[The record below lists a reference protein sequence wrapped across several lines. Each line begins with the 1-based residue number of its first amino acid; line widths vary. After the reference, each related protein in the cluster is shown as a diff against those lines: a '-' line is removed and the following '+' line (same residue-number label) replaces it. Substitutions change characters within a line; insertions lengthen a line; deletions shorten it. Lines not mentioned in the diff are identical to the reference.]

1 MVAPDLTAFI
11 TRSTAIASKS
21 SGTIPSAATQKLKK
35 FGEGIIMDW
44 ISASVSDS
52 RRFMQTLWL
61 LTIIGLIIRVAA
73 VFVLNDYHDP
83 LTAEYGIVAKNIVAG
98 KGFVGGGWLGPEM
111 PTALNTPVY
120 PLFLAAWLWVGVPLP
135 FLGVELCQALLSAL
149 LIYLTGRIASHW
161 IDTTTG
167 LLSGLMVTFYPPL
180 IYFCKQISPAI
191 FTTFFTIFSL
201 FVLLHFFQRPTWRRA
216 IFLGVVWGIS
226 CLVEPILL
234 YGLPGAAFLIGINQ
248 GDRIKIIQKLA
259 VTLLIGLLVLL
270 PWTIRNYLVFQQVV
284 LLKTSFDLNFWLG
297 NNPHATGFL
306 YTASGEPM
314 QNTLPASTLE
324 YLSSLNEA
332 ERYAVL
338 RYEAL
343 QWIAA
348 NPLQFLKL
356 TMMRIVY
363 LWVISPTYLITD
375 QNIVEPRY
383 FYMFRS
389 IIQIVLLLLAFLGS
403 VLVYR
408 KYRQFFVLS
417 VWWIVAFTAPY
428 AISVAGN
435 TRYRL
440 PVEPI
445 LLVLAGVCVS
455 KLIEVSQQKRA
466 SAGI

>member
-1 MVAPDLTAFI
+1 
-11 TRSTAIASKS
+11 
-21 SGTIPSAATQKLKK
+21 
-35 FGEGIIMDW
+35 
-44 ISASVSDS
+44 
-52 RRFMQTLWL
+52 MQTLWL
-61 LTIIGLIIRVAA
+61 LTIIGLIIRVVA

-83 LTAEYGIVAKNIVAG
+83 LTAEYGVVAKNIVAG

-135 FLGVELCQALLSAL
+135 FLGVELSQALLSAL
-149 LIYLTGRIASHW
+149 LIYFIGKIASHW
-161 IDTTTG
+161 IDTTAG
-167 LLSGLMVTFYPPL
+167 LLSGLMATFYPPL

-191 FTTFFTIFSL
+191 FTTFFTIVSF
-201 FVLLHFFQRPTWRRA
+201 FVLLHFFQRPIWRRA
-216 IFLGVVWGIS
+216 IFLGLVWGIS

-234 YGLPGAAFLIGINQ
+234 YGLPGAALLVVMDQ
-248 GDRIKIIQKLA
+248 GRRIKILQKLT
-259 VTLLIGLLVLL
+259 VTLFIGLLVLL
-270 PWTIRNYLVFQQVV
+270 PWTIRNYLVFQQIVF
-284 LLKTSFDLNFWLG
+284 LKTSFDLNFWLG

-383 FYMFRS
+383 FYVFRS
-389 IIQIVLLLLAFLGS
+389 IIQIVLLLLALLGS
-403 VLVYR
+403 VLTYR

-417 VWWIVAFTAPY
+417 IWWLAAFTAPY

-445 LLVLAGVCVS
+445 LLILASVCFGTLVG
-455 KLIEVSQQKRA
+455 LWRRKREA
-466 SAGI
+466 TGI

>member
-1 MVAPDLTAFI
+1 
-11 TRSTAIASKS
+11 
-21 SGTIPSAATQKLKK
+21 
-35 FGEGIIMDW
+35 
-44 ISASVSDS
+44 
-52 RRFMQTLWL
+52 
-61 LTIIGLIIRVAA
+61 
-73 VFVLNDYHDP
+73 
-83 LTAEYGIVAKNIVAG
+83 
-98 KGFVGGGWLGPEM
+98 
-111 PTALNTPVY
+111 
-120 PLFLAAWLWVGVPLP
+120 
-135 FLGVELCQALLSAL
+135 
-149 LIYLTGRIASHW
+149 
-161 IDTTTG
+161 
-167 LLSGLMVTFYPPL
+167 MVTFYPPL

-201 FVLLHFFQRPTWRRA
+201 FLLLHFFQRPTWRRA

-234 YGLPGAAFLIGINQ
+234 YGLSGAAFLIGMNQ

>member
-1 MVAPDLTAFI
+1 
-11 TRSTAIASKS
+11 
-21 SGTIPSAATQKLKK
+21 
-35 FGEGIIMDW
+35 
-44 ISASVSDS
+44 
-52 RRFMQTLWL
+52 
-61 LTIIGLIIRVAA
+61 
-73 VFVLNDYHDP
+73 
-83 LTAEYGIVAKNIVAG
+83 
-98 KGFVGGGWLGPEM
+98 
-111 PTALNTPVY
+111 
-120 PLFLAAWLWVGVPLP
+120 
-135 FLGVELCQALLSAL
+135 
-149 LIYLTGRIASHW
+149 
-161 IDTTTG
+161 
-167 LLSGLMVTFYPPL
+167 
-180 IYFCKQISPAI
+180 
-191 FTTFFTIFSL
+191 
-201 FVLLHFFQRPTWRRA
+201 
-216 IFLGVVWGIS
+216 
-226 CLVEPILL
+226 LL
-234 YGLPGAAFLIGINQ
+234 YGLPGAAFLIGISQ
-248 GDRIKIIQKLA
+248 GDRIKIIQKLV

-270 PWTIRNYLVFQQVV
+270 PWTIRNYLVFQQIV